1 MTERNCGVCFSSI
14 CTKIGKRG
22 FPGGPVVK
30 TLCFYSGGG
39 LGSIPGGGAKSLHAQ
54 QRSNKQINKYL
65 KLKIKVVGIIPEKIS
80 MAPVQE

>member
-1 MTERNCGVCFSSI
+1 MVCALAADVLKSEKGDFL
-14 CTKIGKRG
+14 
-22 FPGGPVVK
+22 VVQWLR
-30 TLCFYSGGG
+30 LCASTAGG

>member
-1 MTERNCGVCFSSI
+1 MVCALAAYVLKSEKGDFL
-14 CTKIGKRG
+14 
-22 FPGGPVVK
+22 VVQWLR
-30 TLCFYSGGG
+30 LCASTAGG

>member
-1 MTERNCGVCFSSI
+1 MCALAAYVLKSEKGDFL
-14 CTKIGKRG
+14 
-22 FPGGPVVK
+22 VVQWLR
-30 TLCFYSGGG
+30 LCASTAGG

>member
-1 MTERNCGVCFSSI
+1 MCALAAYVLKSEKGDFL
-14 CTKIGKRG
+14 
-22 FPGGPVVK
+22 VVQWLR
-30 TLCFYSGGG
+30 LCASTAGG

-65 KLKIKVVGIIPEKIS
+65 KLKIKVVGIILEKMS

>member
-1 MTERNCGVCFSSI
+1 MVCALAAYVLKSEKGDFL
-14 CTKIGKRG
+14 
-22 FPGGPVVK
+22 VVQWLR
-30 TLCFYSGGG
+30 LCASTAGG

-65 KLKIKVVGIIPEKIS
+65 KLKIKVVGIILEKIS